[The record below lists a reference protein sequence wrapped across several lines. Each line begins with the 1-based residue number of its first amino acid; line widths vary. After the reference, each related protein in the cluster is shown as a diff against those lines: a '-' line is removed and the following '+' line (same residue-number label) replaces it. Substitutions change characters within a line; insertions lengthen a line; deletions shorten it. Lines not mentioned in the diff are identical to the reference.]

1 MQIKGADNRSFL
13 LLPSPILLC
22 NDFFYFLYKIAV
34 KEELAK
40 HTLKEIKLRDFSM
53 KHDFDFIWTKGSIY
67 AEEYEFICDELTLF
81 TE

>member
-1 MQIKGADNRSFL
+1 
-13 LLPSPILLC
+13 
-22 NDFFYFLYKIAV
+22 
-34 KEELAK
+34 
-40 HTLKEIKLRDFSM
+40 M